1 MGVSW
6 KAFLIGLFGVA
17 AVCWVVSY
25 AELVVTYIQLGILQF
40 PPVVL
45 GLFLPLLL
53 MNRLLRKA
61 AGRLSLTAK
70 DLILVYCMMLLGT
83 MVASRG
89 LMEKLI
95 PLLVTPDYF
104 ANESNSWAQLFF
116 PHIRR
121 WMVPFDPSAPPG
133 QKVSVRFFEGL
144 RYGEPLPWDAWLGP
158 LMAWAVLVAAVF
170 TTFFCMASI
179 LRRQW
184 VDHEKLSFPL
194 VQLPLEMAREETS
207 GPFFRNRLTWIGA
220 LLPASIFLVNGLS
233 SWYPSVPQISLQYLI
248 NQLFVN
254 RPWNAMFY
262 TPAFLS
268 FAAVG
273 FLYLLPSELLF
284 GLWFF
289 FVVTRLED
297 VIFASY
303 GMEVGDMPLYP
314 TRLYIGYQVMGAYLV
329 LVGYFFYSSWP
340 YLKRVMSRALKPVP
354 EEDANELL
362 PYRTAVIGLTVGFL
376 TAVLWAHAAGLA
388 LWAAFGAM
396 FVYMFVVAIIMAR
409 STAESGL
416 LMTETSFR
424 PVDIYRLFAPTHLLG
439 PSNMTALSFLD
450 PALFRDQ
457 RGLVLTGFLDGLKM
471 ADGVGGSRRC
481 FGLGFVLAL
490 LAALV
495 LAAVFQLWLPYHR
508 GAVTMYSYTY
518 RGNNMWG
525 FQDYAPA
532 MGGQSLMD
540 WRRQVFFLVGVV
552 VALFLAVMR
561 TRFAWWPLHPLAY
574 ALSASWTMIVFWFPC
589 LVAWI
594 VKTLIL
600 RYGGMRLYVRLRPFF
615 LGMILGEFGMAVFW
629 AVVSWALNAP
639 APFFPWP

>member
-1 MGVSW
+1 MKFPW
-6 KAFLIGLFGVA
+6 KAFFIGLLGVA
-17 AVCWVVSY
+17 AACWVVSY
-25 AELVVTYIQLGILQF
+25 AELVITYIQLGILQF

-45 GLFLPLLL
+45 GLFLPILLV
-53 MNRLLRKA
+53 NRLLRRVA
-61 AGRLSLTAK
+61 RWLSLSSQE
-70 DLILVYCMMLLGT
+70 LIIIYCMMLLGT

-89 LMEKLI
+89 LMEKLL
-95 PLLVTPDYF
+95 PLLVSPNYF

-121 WMVPFDPSAPPG
+121 WMVPFDPSGPPR
-133 QKVSVRFFEGL
+133 QKVAVRFFEGL
-144 RYGEPLPWDAWLGP
+144 RYGEPIPWGDWLGP
-158 LMAWAVLVAAVF
+158 LLAWLILVAAVF
-170 TTFFCMASI
+170 TTFFCLASI

-207 GPFFRNRLTWIGA
+207 TPFFRNRLTWIGIG
-220 LLPASIFLVNGLS
+220 LPAAVFLVNGLS
-233 SWYPSVPQISLQYLI
+233 SWYPSVPQITLQYQI
-248 NQLFVN
+248 NQLFVS
-254 RPWNAMFY
+254 RPWNAMYY

-284 GLWFF
+284 ALWFF
-289 FVVTRLED
+289 FVLTRVQD
-297 VIFASY
+297 VVYAAY

-314 TRLYIGYQVMGAYLV
+314 TRLYIGYQVMGAYMV

-340 YLKRVMSRALKPVP
+340 YLKGVWARALKPVP
-354 EEDANELL
+354 EDDSRELL
-362 PYRTAVIGLTVGFL
+362 PYRTAVIGLVLGFT
-376 TAVLWAHAAGLA
+376 TAVAWAHAAGLS

-396 FVYMFVVAIIMAR
+396 FVYMFIVAIIMAR
-409 STAESGL
+409 STAECGL

-424 PVDIYRLFAPTHLLG
+424 PVDIYRLFAPTHMLG
-439 PSNMTALSFLD
+439 PSNMTAFAFLD
-450 PALFRDQ
+450 PSLFRDQ

-471 ADGVGGSRRC
+471 ADGVGGSKRV
-481 FGLGFVLAL
+481 FGAAFVVAL

-508 GAVTMYSYTY
+508 GGITMYSYVY
-518 RGNNMWG
+518 QANNIWA

-532 MGGQSLMD
+532 MAGQSLMD
-540 WRRQVFFLVGVV
+540 WHRQVFFVVGVL
-552 VALFLAVMR
+552 VALFLAIMR
-561 TRFAWWPLHPLAY
+561 TRFAWWPFHPLAY
-574 ALSASWTMIVFWFPC
+574 ALSASWTLIVFWFPC
-589 LVAWI
+589 FVAWL

-600 RYGGMRLYVRLRPFF
+600 RYGGMRLYVRMRPFF

-629 AVVSWALNAP
+629 AVVSWIFNAP